1 MNRYFVLLIHLVYW
15 TLHLLLLLM
24 IFVLVAGASQQEQN
38 TAHFFKIWT
47 LVSISFAIIPGL
59 ITFYASYFFLF
70 DRFFKPRKIKSLI
83 GIGSLVLLA
92 ATVTG
97 LICGHFIFDRQVIS
111 FQNPEALISQFLLIG
126 FVAFINGSIG
136 LIIRGFVSSYMYI
149 RISEQLSQKNK
160 QMELD
165 LIKSQLDP
173 HFLFN
178 TINNI
183 DTLIADNPEKASQY
197 LNELSAILRVVLY
210 ASKEEKVS
218 LEKECH
224 NIQKYVDLQ
233 RIRYQ
238 NPKHSELTI
247 ALEHPDSLIF
257 PMVLLPFIENA
268 FKHCSDKKSDQAI
281 RISIRENSGV
291 LQFTCINTYHPEN
304 HTLPKQ
310 GGMGDQLAKKRLEL
324 LYGEQHE
331 IRVSTHEHTFELRLS
346 LRL

>member
-15 TLHLLLLLM
+15 ALHLLLLL
-24 IFVLVAGASQQEQN
+24 IFFVLVAGASQQQQN
-38 TAHFFKIWT
+38 TAHFFKLWT

-59 ITFYASYFFLF
+59 IAFYTSYFFLF
-70 DRFFKPRKIKSLI
+70 DRFFKPRKIKALL
-83 GIGSLVLLA
+83 GIGFLVLLA
-92 ATVTG
+92 SAFTG

-111 FQNPEALISQFLLIG
+111 FQNPEAFFSQLLLIG

-136 LIIRGFVSSYMYI
+136 LMIRGFVSSYMYI

-183 DTLIADNPEKASQY
+183 DTLIAAEPEKASQY

-210 ASKEEKVS
+210 SNKEEKVS
-218 LEKECH
+218 LEKECN
-224 NIQKYVDLQ
+224 NIQKYVALQ

-238 NPKHSELTI
+238 NPKHSELI
-247 ALEHPDSLIF
+247 IDLEHPDSLIF

-268 FKHCSDKKSDQAI
+268 FKHCSDKKSDHAI
-281 RISIRENSGV
+281 HISIRENSGV
-291 LQFTCINTYHPEN
+291 LQFVCVNTYHPKN
-304 HTLPKQ
+304 PSLPEE
-310 GGMGDQLAKKRLEL
+310 GGMGNQLAKKRLEL

-331 IRVSTHEHTFELRLS
+331 IELITTDHKYELRLS
-346 LRL
+346 IRL